1 MNLIPTNRSDV
12 EADVLLSS
20 KWLTQ
25 GTSGERRVSSKQGGK
40 AYAKRRERVGL
51 LWWLMDGT
59 GQSLVQGK
67 GYRIQT
73 CS

>member
-51 LWWLMDGT
+51 LWANGWDWTNIDPRQRL
-59 GQSLVQGK
+59 QNSNL
-67 GYRIQT
+67 
-73 CS
+73 